1 MRRRTIQE
9 FELDPESLLSA
20 EIKDDE
26 LSELLERLAATEEMF
41 KQPVSTIRDVAEL
54 TDISPLV
61 IARILSDI
69 RGPSEFERLH
79 DRMDGYE
86 KRLSAVERKPVS
98 TPPFLQPPVGPV
110 VRPPKLK
117 SDPDWERYRNWMANN
132 DPLDFDND
140 QELRRDRAIV
150 FGICIFLL
158 VVVCAWFGFMQ
169 N

>member
-79 DRMDGYE
+79 DRMDAYE
-86 KRLSAVERKPVS
+86 KRLSAVEQKPVS

-110 VRPPKLK
+110 VRPPRPET
-117 SDPDWERYRNWMANN
+117 DPDWERYRHWIANN
-132 DPLDFDND
+132 DPLDFEND
-140 QELRRDRAIV
+140 HELRRDRAIV
-150 FGICIFLL
+150 IGVSLLLFLAGCVWL
-158 VVVCAWFGFMQ
+158 FYMQ